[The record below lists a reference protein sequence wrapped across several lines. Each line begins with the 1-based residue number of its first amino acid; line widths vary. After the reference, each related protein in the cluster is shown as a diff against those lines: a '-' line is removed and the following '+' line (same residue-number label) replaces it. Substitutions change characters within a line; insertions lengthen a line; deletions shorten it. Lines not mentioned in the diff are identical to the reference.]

1 MLLSKSLKLQVA
13 HKIILNKDDDVRY
26 IHCVDIL
33 ILRAVILF
41 MATMFVAGA
50 VLTDH
55 TSRGQ
60 SLGYTATFA
69 AVGR

>member
-1 MLLSKSLKLQVA
+1 M
-13 HKIILNKDDDVRY
+13 
-26 IHCVDIL
+26 